1 MWARG
6 FGGSKQPYSTGGAY
20 GKRGVVYYQD
30 VYNNF
35 YSTHGGLVVGVD
47 TSLSDNIQLGL
58 FGNYGNINLQQYS
71 GIYTGSG
78 SWNPSRLWR
87 WSYGQLL
94 GR

>member
-1 MWARG
+1 MAPAYGHVALVAPR
-6 FGGSKQPYSTGGAY
+6 PYSTGGAY
-20 GKRGVVYYQD
+20 GKRGAVYYQD

-58 FGNYGNINLQQYS
+58 FGNYGNINHLLHRQ
-71 GIYTGSG
+71 
-78 SWNPSRLWR
+78 RLLGGGGH
-87 WSYGQLL
+87 GQLL